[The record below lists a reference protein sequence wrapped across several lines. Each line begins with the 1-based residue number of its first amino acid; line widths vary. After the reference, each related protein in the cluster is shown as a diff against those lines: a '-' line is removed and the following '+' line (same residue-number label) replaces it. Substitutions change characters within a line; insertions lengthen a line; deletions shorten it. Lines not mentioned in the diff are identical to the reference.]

1 MNKESSK
8 TPNLVNKSIKIANAG
23 IKIDKKPKKWSLDV
37 IVLIIFILF
46 MAFFLLNCRS
56 GLFKVDEPA
65 PYSG

>member
-8 TPNLVNKSIKIANAG
+8 TPNLVNKSLKLPSI
-23 IKIDKKPKKWSLDV
+23 IKIDQKPKKWSLDV